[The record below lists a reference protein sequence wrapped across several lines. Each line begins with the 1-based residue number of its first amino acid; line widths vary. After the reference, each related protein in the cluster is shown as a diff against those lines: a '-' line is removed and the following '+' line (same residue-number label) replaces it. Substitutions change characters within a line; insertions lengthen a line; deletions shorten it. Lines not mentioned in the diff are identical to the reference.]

1 MRKQEISHEM
11 LSHCRKNISEAI
23 MYNSMFFND
32 NNSLMLRFSPAITL
46 TDDQFYDFCQ
56 INRDLRI
63 EKTGR
68 GDIVIMSP
76 AGGETSRKN
85 SELVAVLVNW
95 AKKDKTGVVF
105 DSSGGFIL
113 PDGATRAPDAAW
125 VKRSRL
131 TGLTRKEKEKFLPL
145 CPDFVIELRSPSDS
159 LGSLQNKIQEY
170 MDNGAELG
178 WLIDP
183 GQRKIFVY
191 RPDHDAECLEN
202 PAEISGE
209 PVLPDFT
216 LELTEIWG
224 PGF

>member
-1 MRKQEISHEM
+1 MYNDLFFTDNNPLR
-11 LSHCRKNISEAI
+11 LRFYPAI
-23 MYNSMFFND
+23 M
-32 NNSLMLRFSPAITL
+32 L

-63 EKTGR
+63 EKTGK

-85 SELVAVLVNW
+85 SELVATLVNW

-113 PDGATRAPDAAW
+113 PNGATRAPDAAW

-131 TGLTRKEKEKFLPL
+131 AGLTRKQKEKFIPL

-159 LGSLQNKIQEY
+159 LRSLQDKMQEY

-183 GQRKIFVY
+183 CQKKIFVY
-191 RPDHDAECLEN
+191 RPESDTECLEN

-209 PVLPDFT
+209 PVLPNFT
-216 LELTEIWG
+216 IQLTEIWE

>member
-1 MRKQEISHEM
+1 M
-11 LSHCRKNISEAI
+11 LSHCRKGISEAI

-32 NNSLMLRFSPAITL
+32 NNSLMLRFFPAIML

-56 INRDLRI
+56 INRELRI

-68 GDIVIMSP
+68 GDVVIMSP

-113 PDGATRAPDAAW
+113 PNGATRSPDAAW

-131 TGLTRKEKEKFLPL
+131 AGLSPKEKEKFIPL
-145 CPDFVIELRSPSDS
+145 CPDFLIELRSPSDS
-159 LGSLQNKIQEY
+159 LKSLQNKMKEY
-170 MDNGAELG
+170 MNNGAELG

-183 GQRKIFVY
+183 CQKKIFVY
-191 RPDHDAECLEN
+191 RLGHDAECLEN

-209 PVLPDFT
+209 PVLPGFT
-216 LELTEIWG
+216 LELTEIWE